1 MFVAGKALRNT
12 GNEGLVLERQESSN
26 LKILLEF
33 FLCLSKAKAVTMCA
47 CFLTHLQNLF
57 GEINKQK
64 KLEYS
69 KVIF

>member
-33 FLCLSKAKAVTMCA
+33 FLCLSKAKAVTICVPA
-47 CFLTHLQNLF
+47 FSHTCKTS
-57 GEINKQK
+57 
-64 KLEYS
+64 LE
-69 KVIF
+69 K